1 MRILISACLLG
12 ARCRYDGVSKLQPW
26 ISDLAERHILVPVCP
41 EQLGG
46 LPTPRPPAERRGDR
60 VMTRDG
66 GDVTAQYRRGAEE
79 ALRLCRLLGCEAALL
94 KERSPSCGSGMVYD
108 GTFTGVLTAGE
119 GVTAELLRAQGI
131 PVYGESRVAE
141 LADRRG
147 VSMTE
152 ISLAWLLTRVTAPVV
167 GATKLHHIEG
177 AAKAVDLTL
186 TAEECTY
193 LEELYTPP
201 SAGGR
206 HGPEHDCCSEKGPC
220 LVYRQSDYLNNQ
232 RDYKKPQ
239 KGHSLQKG
247 CPFCSCI

>member
-12 ARCRYDGVSKLQPW
+12 ARCRYDGASKLQPW

-46 LPTPRPPAERRGDR
+46 LPTPRPPAERR
-60 VMTRDG
+60 

-141 LADRRG
+141 LADP
-147 VSMTE
+147 
-152 ISLAWLLTRVTAPVV
+152 I
-167 GATKLHHIEG
+167 
-177 AAKAVDLTL
+177 
-186 TAEECTY
+186 
-193 LEELYTPP
+193 
-201 SAGGR
+201 
-206 HGPEHDCCSEKGPC
+206 
-220 LVYRQSDYLNNQ
+220 
-232 RDYKKPQ
+232 
-239 KGHSLQKG
+239 
-247 CPFCSCI
+247 